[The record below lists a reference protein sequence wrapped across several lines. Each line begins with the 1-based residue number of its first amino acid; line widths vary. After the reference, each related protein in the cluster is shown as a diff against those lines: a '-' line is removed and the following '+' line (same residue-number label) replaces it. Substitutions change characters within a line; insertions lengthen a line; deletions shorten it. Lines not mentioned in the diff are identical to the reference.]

1 MGTQFG
7 GFEALAIANAS
18 RAELSGACQFIE
30 EQLGR
35 PGRHRRHDRRPAPR
49 PDEFGGLGLH
59 GLPLRPP
66 GEADVGSNSGHGGSD
81 FALAGTVG
89 NNNGPVQ
96 PGYGQ
101 EVDLAT
107 NGVPGVVVDAL
118 VVGGAGWYNT
128 YRNHVDLPP
137 GRGSQQHY
145 IPPLDGDHHVSWVSY
160 WYTCYH
166 VDPQP
171 ALPEVPSALEVPL
184 AGGAI
189 FAAFMFVQHRR
200 RRGAASA

>member
-1 MGTQFG
+1 MRVNSSRG
-7 GFEALAIANAS
+7 GWVVRGAAAVMAGGMLLALTAS
-18 RAELSGACQFIE
+18 AAWASSDCTSDHRARPTSGGNPRTCRA
-30 EQLGR
+30 LGYQ
-35 PGRHRRHDRRPAPR
+35 GDTW
-49 PDEFGGLGLH
+49 
-59 GLPLRPP
+59 
-66 GEADVGSNSGHGGSD
+66 VGSNAGHSAGS
-81 FALAGTVG
+81 FALAGIVG
-89 NNNGPVQ
+89 NNHGAVQ

-101 EVDLAT
+101 EVDLGTKGA
-107 NGVPGVVVDAL
+107 PGVVVDAL
-118 VVGGAGWYNT
+118 VVGGDGWYNT
-128 YRNHVDLPP
+128 YGNHTDLPP

-160 WYTCYH
+160 WYACYH

-200 RRGAASA
+200 RRAAASA